1 VNNRSSMATQMDQL
15 RRLQINRPEG
25 PERPPSRKYRQS
37 PPIVAAEVALVVGF
51 LMWRWL
57 SVPAVIEVET
67 AVATAEARDASG
79 IALSATGYIVAHHR
93 IDVNSKVTGR
103 VAWIGVEKG
112 DKVQQGQVL
121 VRLEDQEFQA
131 QVTEAHGEVI
141 GAEARLNAL
150 LAGSR
155 PEEVQRDLNN
165 LREAEAALANDKAV
179 LDRNERLYSQKL
191 ISAQQMDEV
200 RARYGASE
208 HRAAALSQT
217 YELSRLG
224 PRKEEIERA
233 RGDLEQAKGK
243 LAFTQSQIEA
253 TKIRAPLSGTILER
267 TAEKGELITAQF
279 ASSLDS
285 GGPRGSVVA
294 LADLSDLQVEV
305 DISQDD
311 FAKLNNIREARVS
324 TDAYPDR
331 QYAAT
336 IAQVSPEANRQKA
349 TIQLRVQILHPD
361 EFLRPE
367 MNANVNFISKEKTDA
382 MVTPIE
388 VPFSAVVSRNGS
400 RKVLLVS
407 GGKAVEKQIR
417 LIGKKTNGYLVEG
430 ISDGDTVVVDPP
442 AGLKTGDRI
451 KAKAR

>member
-1 VNNRSSMATQMDQL
+1 MVSQVDQL
-15 RRLQINRPEG
+15 RRLQINRPEE
-25 PERPPSRKYRQS
+25 PEKPRRNYRKLA
-37 PPIVAAEVALVVGF
+37 PIIATEVALLLGF
-51 LMWRWL
+51 LVWRW
-57 SVPAVIEVET
+57 SSAPSAIEVET
-67 AVATAEARDASG
+67 AIAVPEAQNSSG

-121 VRLEDQEFQA
+121 VRLEDQEFRA
-131 QVTEAHGEVI
+131 QVTEAHGEVM

-155 PEEVQRDLNN
+155 PEEIQRDLNS
-165 LREAEAALANDKAV
+165 LREAEATLANDKAA
-179 LDRNERLYSQKL
+179 LARNESLYAQKL
-191 ISAQQMDEV
+191 ISTQQIDEI
-200 RARYGASE
+200 RARYTASE
-208 HRAAALSQT
+208 QRTAALRQT
-217 YELSRLG
+217 YELSRQG
-224 PRKEEIERA
+224 PRKEEIEKA

-243 LAFTQSQIEA
+243 MAFSQSQIEA
-253 TKIRAPLSGTILER
+253 TQIRAPLSGTILER
-267 TAEKGELITAQF
+267 TAEKGELVTAQF

-294 LADLSDLQVEV
+294 LADLTDLQVEV

-311 FAKLNNIREARVS
+311 FAKISSIKEAKVT

-331 QYAAT
+331 QYDAS

-349 TIQLRVQILHPD
+349 TVQLRVQILHPD

-367 MNANVNFISKEKTDA
+367 MNANVNFISKEKTA
-382 MVTPIE
+382 VQASPIE
-388 VPFSAVVSRNGS
+388 VPFSAVISRNGN
-400 RKVLLVS
+400 RIVLVVS
-407 GGKAVEKQIR
+407 GDRVLEKQIH

-430 ISDGDTVVVDPP
+430 ISDGNTVVIDPP

-451 KAKAR
+451 KVKSR